1 MYWSDNIGNALL
13 DTTGFARMFP
23 HFVQIE
29 AQKYQRLLRGLEK
42 EHQPLSMLDPISET
56 VVTALTRPLQLT
68 LTEVGAI
75 PFNSRPA
82 FVFPYHM
89 MTHEQ
94 KEYIWNCIKNTDEW
108 TIINEVLVFRKP
120 CTPVNICPVVVLTTM
135 CSAVLGTPS
144 HHTRETKIKL
154 CNLVLQRIQSHYPL
168 DTKMQ
173 QVVNEWVK
181 NTVRDPHES
190 IQ

>member
-1 MYWSDNIGNALL
+1 MYWSDHVGQALL
-13 DTTGFARMFP
+13 NPDGFARMFP
-23 HFVQIE
+23 HFVLIE
-29 AQKYQRLLRGLEK
+29 AEAFQRFLRGLERDPPK
-42 EHQPLSMLDPISET
+42 LNMLDPVSE
-56 VVTALTRPLQLT
+56 VAVTALTRPVQLI

-75 PFNSRPA
+75 PFHSRPKII
-82 FVFPYHM
+82 FPYNK

-94 KEYIWNCIKNTDEW
+94 KEFIRNCIKKTDEW
-108 TIINEVLVFRKP
+108 TIMNEVLVFRKP
-120 CTPVNICPVVVLTTM
+120 STQVTMCPIVVLTTM
-135 CSAVLGTPS
+135 CSAILNAPS
-144 HHTRETKIKL
+144 HHTTETKIKL

-181 NTVRDPHES
+181 HNTKV